1 MSTTSVG
8 FLISSAV
15 GSAGRLVLTVELNGG
30 AIRTTVLEIDAI
42 TSSRFEGS
50 DKNGDRVMCSFHT
63 LSPTNTPSFTT
74 TEKEAAEIIQ
84 FIYEPAGGLAGAQE
98 LLAKWLRRE

>member
-8 FLISSAV
+8 FLISAAA
-15 GSAGRLVLTVELNGG
+15 GGAGRLVLTSELNGG
-30 AIRTTVLEIDAI
+30 AIRTTILEIDAI

-50 DKNGDRVMCSFHT
+50 DIKGDRVMCSFHT
-63 LSPTNTPSFTT
+63 LSPTNTPSFST
-74 TEKEAAEIIQ
+74 TEKEAAEIVQ
-84 FIYEPAGGLAGAQE
+84 FIYEPAGGLPGAQE